1 MKNFLVVGASSG
13 IGKAVAEKLTS
24 EGHSVWGTYHQH
36 AADSEDI
43 HYHPL
48 DVREKSVH
56 LDFLPEHLHGLVYCP
71 GSILLRP
78 FPRMSSEDF
87 LADYDLQVGGL
98 VRILQAALPRL
109 KAAGQSSV
117 VSFSSVAGGTGLT
130 FHSIVSAN
138 KSALEGLTRALAA
151 ELAPS
156 IRVNCVAPSLTD
168 TPLAQALLNT
178 PEKREAN
185 AQRHPLKRVG
195 TSQEIAALV
204 SFLLSEDA
212 GWITGQ
218 VIHADGGMS
227 SIR

>member
-13 IGKAVAEKLTS
+13 IGMAVAEKLLS

-36 AADSEDI
+36 AIKSEEI
-43 HYHPL
+43 QYRPL
-48 DVREKSVH
+48 DVREKTIN

-78 FPRMSSEDF
+78 FPRMSADDF
-87 LADYDLQVGGL
+87 LSDYDLQVGGL
-98 VRILQAALPRL
+98 VRVLQAALPRL
-109 KAAGQSSV
+109 KASGHSSV
-117 VSFSSVAGGTGLT
+117 VSFSSVAGGTGLS
-130 FHSIVSAN
+130 FHSVVSAN

-151 ELAPS
+151 ELAPN
-156 IRVNCVAPSLTD
+156 IRVNCIAPSLTD

-185 AQRHPLKRVG
+185 GQRHPLKRVG
-195 TSQEIAALV
+195 TSQEIASLAA
-204 SFLLSEDA
+204 FLLSEDA